1 MGEMFEQLES
11 AKNVHVVQSLHSPY
25 IPTSKP
31 HQTLSS
37 QLGTL
42 KMQELRMREFFER
55 ENKMMPLT

>member
-11 AKNVHVVQSLHSPY
+11 AKNVHVVQSLQSPY
-25 IPTSKP
+25 IP